1 MPEADS
7 RSALRAEIMGR
18 LDQILDPCSVGSGTP
33 MGLAEMGLVE
43 HVDISPDGDVEIQL
57 RLTSPFCPMIG
68 HMTTEAIE
76 RVGSLDGV
84 RSVAVQGDA
93 GLDWSPDM
101 ISPEAQ
107 ERRRLRLGVAKL
119 LATSAT
125 RAETS

>member
-1 MPEADS
+1 
-7 RSALRAEIMGR
+7 
-18 LDQILDPCSVGSGTP
+18 
-33 MGLAEMGLVE
+33 MGLAEMGLVD
-43 HVDISPDGDVEIQL
+43 HVDISPDGDVKIRL

-68 HMTTEAIE
+68 YMTTEAIE
-76 RVGSLDGV
+76 RVRSLDGV

-119 LATSAT
+119 FTTGDPT
-125 RAETS
+125 RNLVS